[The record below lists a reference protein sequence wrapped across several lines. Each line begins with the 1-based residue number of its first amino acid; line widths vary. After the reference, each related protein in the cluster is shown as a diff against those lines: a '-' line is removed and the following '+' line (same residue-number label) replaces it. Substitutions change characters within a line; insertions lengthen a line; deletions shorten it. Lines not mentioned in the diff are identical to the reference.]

1 MSSDPSSASAVPL
14 ATDCS
19 SLVDLKAEVFRK
31 QQEARFNKN
40 KAASSSGKGNK
51 NGNDLIYS
59 CSYLS
64 DNAFPDDK
72 AGGSSKD
79 GNKDAIWSKQNA
91 GLTQREKKDLKE
103 KLEEDAKVR
112 YNVNYLLQC
121 IK

>member
-40 KAASSSGKGNK
+40 KAASSSGKGNLK
-51 NGNDLIYS
+51 ENDLIFFILVIFLITY
-59 CSYLS
+59 
-64 DNAFPDDK
+64 AFPDDK
-72 AGGSSKD
+72 AGGSSRD

-112 YNVNYLLQC
+112 YNV
-121 IK
+121 IF